1 MGETLELYT
10 VNDIAESLGMNSRT
24 IREYIRNGQL
34 NASRIGRKY
43 IINQDDYKAFV
54 SSDQKLN
61 NKEEL

>member
-1 MGETLELYT
+1 MITDYKVYT
-10 VNDIAESLGMNSRT
+10 VEEVANSLGMNSRT

-54 SSDQKLN
+54 SGDHKLN

>member
-1 MGETLELYT
+1 MITDYKVYT
-10 VNDIAESLGMNSRT
+10 VEEVANSLGMNSRT

-43 IINQDDYKAFV
+43 IISQDDYKTFV
-54 SSDQKLN
+54 SGDHKLN

>member
-1 MGETLELYT
+1 MITDYKVYT
-10 VNDIAESLGMNSRT
+10 VEEVANSLDMNSRT

-54 SSDQKLN
+54 SSDQKLK

>member
-1 MGETLELYT
+1 MITDYKVYT
-10 VNDIAESLGMNSRT
+10 VEEVANSLDMNSRT

-61 NKEEL
+61 NKEAL

>member
-1 MGETLELYT
+1 MITEYKVYT
-10 VNDIAESLGMNSRT
+10 VEEVANSLGMNSRT
-24 IREYIRNGQL
+24 IREYIRSGQL

-61 NKEEL
+61 NKEAL

>member
-1 MGETLELYT
+1 MITDYKVYT
-10 VNDIAESLGMNSRT
+10 VEEVANSLGMNSRT

-54 SSDQKLN
+54 SGDQKLN
-61 NKEEL
+61 NKEAL

>member
-1 MGETLELYT
+1 MITDYKVYT
-10 VNDIAESLGMNSRT
+10 VEEVANSLGMNSRT

-54 SSDQKLN
+54 SSDQKLK
-61 NKEEL
+61 NKEAL

>member
-1 MGETLELYT
+1 MITDYKVYT
-10 VNDIAESLGMNSRT
+10 VEEVANSLDMNSRT

-54 SSDQKLN
+54 SGDQKLN

>member
-1 MGETLELYT
+1 MITDYKVYT
-10 VNDIAESLGMNSRT
+10 VEEVANSLGMNSRT

-43 IINQDDYKAFV
+43 IISQDDYKAFV
-54 SSDQKLN
+54 SGDHKLK

>member
-1 MGETLELYT
+1 MITDYKVYT
-10 VNDIAESLGMNSRT
+10 VEEVANSLGMNSRT

-54 SSDQKLN
+54 SSDQKLK

>member
-1 MGETLELYT
+1 MITDYKVYT
-10 VNDIAESLGMNSRT
+10 VEEVANSLNMNSRT
-24 IREYIRNGQL
+24 IREYIRSGQL

-54 SSDQKLN
+54 SGDQKLN

>member
-1 MGETLELYT
+1 MITDYKVYT
-10 VNDIAESLGMNSRT
+10 VEEVAKSLDMNSRT

-61 NKEEL
+61 NKEAL

>member
-1 MGETLELYT
+1 MITDYKVYT
-10 VNDIAESLGMNSRT
+10 VEEVANSLDMNSRT

>member
-10 VNDIAESLGMNSRT
+10 VEDIAESLGMNSRT

-54 SSDQKLN
+54 SSDQKLK

>member
-1 MGETLELYT
+1 MITDYKVYT
-10 VNDIAESLGMNSRT
+10 VEDIAESLGMNSRT

-54 SSDQKLN
+54 SGDQKLK

>member
-1 MGETLELYT
+1 MITDYKVYT
-10 VNDIAESLGMNSRT
+10 VEEVANSLGMNSRT

-43 IINQDDYKAFV
+43 IISQDDYKAFV
-54 SSDQKLN
+54 SGDHKLN

>member
-1 MGETLELYT
+1 MITDYKVYT
-10 VNDIAESLGMNSRT
+10 VEEVANSLGMNSRT

-54 SSDQKLN
+54 SGDQKLN